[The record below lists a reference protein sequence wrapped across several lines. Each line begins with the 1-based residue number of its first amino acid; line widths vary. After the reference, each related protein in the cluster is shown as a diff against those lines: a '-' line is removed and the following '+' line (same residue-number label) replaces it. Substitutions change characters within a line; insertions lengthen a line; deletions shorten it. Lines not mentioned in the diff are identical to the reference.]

1 MKYSFFILVGVL
13 FLTLP
18 AFSELSDA
26 DLQRIK
32 EIVKLEVTE
41 SELRIQSEIKT
52 EIKTVINEA
61 KTDITEY
68 INTKLK
74 GIDDRLNLMSA
85 FLVAIMAS
93 ILAAIVLPQVVNSLK
108 QRGQEDLLTEIKKLR
123 SEIIAIKQ
131 RGQEDL
137 QTEIKALRSE
147 IEHLKQTG
155 NPQPDST

>member
-1 MKYSFFILVGVL
+1 MKYSVFILVGIL

-41 SELRIQSEIKT
+41 SELRTNSEIKSA
-52 EIKTVINEA
+52 INEA

-68 INTKLK
+68 IDTKLK
-74 GIDDRLNLMSA
+74 GVDDRLNLMSA
-85 FLVAIMAS
+85 FLVAIMAL
-93 ILAAIVLPQVVNSLK
+93 IVVAIGLPQLIIAIK
-108 QRGQEDLLTEIKKLR
+108 QRGQEELQTEIKALR

>member
-1 MKYSFFILVGVL
+1 MKYPVFILVGIL

-52 EIKTVINEA
+52 EIKTAINES

-68 INTKLK
+68 IDTKLK
-74 GIDDRLNLMSA
+74 GVDDRLNLMSA
-85 FLVAIMAS
+85 FLVAIMAI
-93 ILAAIVLPQVVNSLK
+93 ILAAIVIPQVINAIK
-108 QRGQEDLLTEIKKLR
+108 QRGQEDLQTEIKKLR
-123 SEIIAIKQ
+123 AEIIAIKQ

-137 QTEIKALRSE
+137 QTEIKALRAE
-147 IEHLKQTG
+147 IEHLKKTS
-155 NPQPDST
+155 NP